1 MGIWDSE
8 CGNQRKNMSDPL
20 LMKRWV
26 TVIWDGSSMFS
37 GANSVLIR
45 KNRFIRVEWTKILE
59 KDKNIIII
67 KVVKKIIYWLMKWHG
82 ITLDKIKW
90 RKKIYANPKKFG
102 IRILSLS
109 LLFW

>member
-1 MGIWDSE
+1 MVHP
-8 CGNQRKNMSDPL
+8 CL
-20 LMKRWV
+20 
-26 TVIWDGSSMFS
+26 
-37 GANSVLIR
+37 ANSVLIR

-59 KDKNIIII
+59 TDKNIIII

-82 ITLDKIKW
+82 ITLDKIKL